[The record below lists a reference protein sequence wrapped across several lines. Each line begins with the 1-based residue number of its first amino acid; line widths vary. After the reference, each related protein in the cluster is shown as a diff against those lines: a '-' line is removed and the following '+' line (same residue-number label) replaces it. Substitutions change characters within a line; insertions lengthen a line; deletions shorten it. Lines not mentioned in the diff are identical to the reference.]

1 MAGASASRWQ
11 EAHAARRPSRGSS
24 TIGILDFVAP
34 MHFPHGETSC
44 QEADGG
50 TACFMFTFPRGVGF
64 ELDQVRQLPP

>member
-1 MAGASASRWQ
+1 
-11 EAHAARRPSRGSS
+11 
-24 TIGILDFVAP
+24 